1 MSTNPSGSNVHVGPN
16 TTATPNPL
24 MQTAQGLAHGELAHN
39 STLQGTIGQTQMALD
54 EAKYEA
60 PLSAKGQVLVE
71 DVKQVLDS
79 ASRLLN
85 ERNSDEKLQRLVAHS
100 ATAGRETRAGVQGS
114 SLPIGKEDA
123 RSFRGPARGFFDN
136 GKSLATYAI
145 RSGQFRDLLVELL
158 DLLQGVIGQ
167 GKQTLQQQSGQ
178 TSAQEIRHDLN
189 NTQVVS
195 EQQKDALYNKFKQ
208 LLSQLASRPEYNTA
222 IDHIFHLFDQIESK
236 AEAIKNDPNTPSAA
250 ALPTGRYDQVWQ
262 EGKAVLEEF
271 AGVGTFEELERR
283 IWILVNLMR
292 NDPEAR
298 ATLQQ
303 LRVYITEVTRNP
315 NTLQNQQQ
323 SEYGR
328 QLFHQAQYLFQGKY
342 RPNFNDIFD
351 QLRLIF
357 NNIKNDSVRQDFST
371 KLHKLGA
378 DFAFDEQGRPDL
390 FVIQESLSQMR
401 TILVPVLTKQL
412 ANLPIPKIEGSN
424 AKYDFSIDGMIL
436 HVGDLLPEFVNF
448 RTKTD
453 TRMSV
458 QRLQTQKNTTK
469 IVMEVD
475 KVRALFKD
483 IRFFY
488 RRKRV
493 PRIEDH
499 GIADVDLSQGTGV
512 SVKIVW
518 KLKSRMNQPYLLRLL
533 KVKCSIDRLAIT
545 VRNAKH
551 NILDKL
557 ATKLFAG
564 TIKKQMANAIVNN
577 IISAL
582 QPISVKLNELFKRK
596 PLVGV
601 VGRAN
606 DGMKSALFSG
616 NTGESSLLDKA
627 RDTVTNAAT
636 HAKEAVQAHQSNTT
650 GLNTGVPVVAVVE
663 EPLLVERLILEDR
676 PLVAT
681 FVEQPKQ
688 PKGWNFEWYSAAPA
702 DTLEEVDVIRTQ
714 TL

>member
-1 MSTNPSGSNVHVGPN
+1 MSTNTGSNIHVGPN

-85 ERNSDEKLQRLVAHS
+85 ERNSDEKLQRLVGSS
-100 ATAGRETRAGVQGS
+100 ATAGRETREGVKGS
-114 SLPIGKEDA
+114 SLPVGKGDL
-123 RSFRGPARGFFDN
+123 SNFKGPARGFFDN
-136 GKSLATYAI
+136 GKSLATFAV
-145 RSGQFRDLLVELL
+145 RSGQFRELLVELL

-167 GKQTLQQQSGQ
+167 GKQTLQHQSGQ
-178 TSAQEIRHDLN
+178 TSGTEIRQDLQH
-189 NTQVVS
+189 TQVVS
-195 EQQKDALYNKFKQ
+195 EQQKQALFEKFKQ
-208 LLSQLASRPEYNTA
+208 LLAQLGSRPEYNTA
-222 IDHIFHLFDQIESK
+222 VDHVFHLFDQIESK
-236 AEAIKNDPNTPSAA
+236 ANTLKNDPNAANAA
-250 ALPTGRYDQVWQ
+250 ANLPTGRYDQVWQ

-271 AGVGTFEELERR
+271 SGVGTFDELERK

-292 NDPEAR
+292 ADPEAR
-298 ATLQQ
+298 ATLLA
-303 LRVYITEVTRNP
+303 LRQYITEVTRNP
-315 NTLQNQQQ
+315 NSLQNQQQ
-323 SEYGR
+323 VEYGK
-328 QLFHQAQYLFQGKY
+328 QLFNQTQYLFQGKY
-342 RPNFNDIFD
+342 KPNFDDIFG
-351 QLRLIF
+351 QLRLIL

-436 HVGDLLPEFVNF
+436 HVGDLLPEFINF

-453 TRMSV
+453 SRMSV

-577 IISAL
+577 IISTL

-596 PLVGV
+596 PLTGV
-601 VGRAN
+601 MGKAN
-606 DGMKSALFSG
+606 EGMKGALFSG
-616 NTGESSLLDKA
+616 NTGESSLLEKA
-627 RDTVTNAAT
+627 RGAVTSAAT
-636 HAKEAVQAHQSNTT
+636 QAKEAIHSSSNTST
-650 GLNTGVPVVAVVE
+650 QPLVGQQTYVQ
-663 EPLLVERLILEDR
+663 EPLVGQVDRLVIEE

-681 FVEQPKQ
+681 FVERPRE
-688 PKGWNFEWYSAAPA
+688 PKGWNFEWYSPAPA
-702 DTLEEVDVIRTQ
+702 DTLEEVDIIENRT
-714 TL
+714 L